1 MTSLE
6 QGAPDQLGDRWLA
19 DNLILVMAL
28 AGRAERIVSGAR
40 AGMLS
45 LQAVSGIP
53 VVIAREALG
62 RLGVAHE

>member
-1 MTSLE
+1 
-6 QGAPDQLGDRWLA
+6 
-19 DNLILVMAL
+19 MAL